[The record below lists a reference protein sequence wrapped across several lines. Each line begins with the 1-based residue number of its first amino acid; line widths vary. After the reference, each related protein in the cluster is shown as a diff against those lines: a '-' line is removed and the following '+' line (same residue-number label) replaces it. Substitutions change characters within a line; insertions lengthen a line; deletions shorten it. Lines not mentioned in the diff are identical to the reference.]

1 MMPSMNHYLDILEET
16 GNSLM
21 IYKQGELIFESDL
34 KGIRPHLKAID
45 ELGEK
50 LEGSLMV
57 DKILGRAAA
66 FLVVYS
72 RAAEAMAV
80 IVSTPGKMVMEKYS
94 LKFSYREEVPHIK
107 LENGV
112 IYCPFERMVQ
122 DIDDPDEAYRAIV
135 EKMRSF
141 EDSSS

>member
-1 MMPSMNHYLDILEET
+1 MGTLLFQST

-21 IYKQGELIFESDL
+21 IYKEGQLIFESDL
-34 KGIRPHLKAID
+34 GGIRPHLKAID
-45 ELGEK
+45 ELGDA
-50 LEGSLMV
+50 LHGTVMV

-66 FLVVYS
+66 FLVIYS
-72 RAAEAMAV
+72 KAAEAITN
-80 IVSTPGKMVMEKYS
+80 IVSSPGKQVLDAHN

-122 DIDDPDEAYRAIV
+122 GIDDPDEAYRAIV
-135 EKMRSF
+135 AKMASF
-141 EDSSS
+141 KASS

>member
-45 ELGEK
+45 KLGEK

-72 RAAEAMAV
+72 RAAEAMAM

>member
-50 LEGSLMV
+50 LEDSLMV

-72 RAAEAMAV
+72 RAAEAMAM